1 MNKLSKVVMLAATVV
16 TMGSLAACQS
26 TTPQEPPAR
35 HMMDDG
41 PQGKHFMKRHKL
53 TPEQR

>member
-26 TTPQEPPAR
+26 TTNAEPPRASY
-35 HMMDDG
+35 DG
-41 PQGKHFMKRHKL
+41 WRSSRQTFYE
-53 TPEQR
+53 TS